1 MVFWDSRSTIFRL
14 LSLTPWRMPGATD
27 EKMATLGQ
35 RCPSFS
41 WTAMVLTAWI
51 TSGGKRKRLKSRN
64 VKEGLKHYT
73 VKASQPSP
81 EHLEGQ
87 GRRELTAGRSGRG
100 D

>member
-1 MVFWDSRSTIFRL
+1 MPFFLVDRNGADSLDNI
-14 LSLTPWRMPGATD
+14 W
-27 EKMATLGQ
+27 
-35 RCPSFS
+35 
-41 WTAMVLTAWI
+41 
-51 TSGGKRKRLKSRN
+51 GKAEETKIQD